1 MILDKTLTFATGLD
15 VSSTAGTA
23 LVGDVIDLSATPGD
37 LGVGEPMHLVI
48 DVSEAFDSGGSAI
61 VQFAL
66 ASDAQAAITT
76 DGTETRHMLSDAF
89 AYTELT
95 AGRRIIMRLPSGFK
109 PYEQYLGLLV
119 ITSGAT
125 TTAGSINAELALDAQ
140 NWSALPDAQN

>member
-1 MILDKTLTFATGLD
+1 MILDKTLTFGTALD
-15 VSSTAGTA
+15 VSASAGTA

-48 DVSEAFDSGGSAI
+48 DVSTAFTSGGSAI

-66 ASDAQAAITT
+66 ASDAQAVITT
-76 DGTETRHMLSDAF
+76 NGTETRHLLTDAF
-89 AYTELT
+89 AYDDLT
-95 AGRRIIMRLPSGFK
+95 LGRRIIARLPSGY
-109 PYEQYLGLLV
+109 PAYERYLGLLV

-125 TTAGSINAELALDAQ
+125 TTAGAINAELALNVQ